1 MNRLGHYGGAKL
13 LHAVWVR
20 ARLPERSAAADAVI
34 LTSSL
39 VCSAFLMAVA
49 VGPRG
54 HPWIGWVGLLPVF
67 LAIRALSPPR
77 AMLCGA
83 LWGFCLHVFSV
94 FGAGAAISLAIG
106 SLGFLVSLPA
116 IYAYLGARLTRRIG
130 FSPLFLAFG
139 WVGLEFALRPVGLGH
154 GLLAGTQGDGGI
166 IHAVGGPLGYLFA
179 AFLIAFVN
187 AKLLSIVNDARFKRG
202 RSSLLS
208 SSDETR
214 AWILPQSSS
223 RLLLLV
229 EDSFQPRAPPKSVVA
244 MSWNVVGNA
253 HPTRL

>member
-13 LHAVWVR
+13 LHAVWLR
-20 ARLPERSAAADAVI
+20 ARLPDRSAAADAVI
-34 LTSSL
+34 LSSSL
-39 VCSAFLMAVA
+39 ACSAFLMAVA

-67 LAIRALSPPR
+67 LVIRSLSPLR

-94 FGAGAAISLAIG
+94 FGAGAAISPAIG
-106 SLGFLVSLPA
+106 SLAFLVSLPA

-130 FSPLFLAFG
+130 FRPLFLAFG

-166 IHAVGGPLGYLFA
+166 IYAVGGPLGYLFA

-187 AKLLSIVNDARFKRG
+187 AKLLSIVNDARFKTG
-202 RSSLLS
+202 RLTLLLR
-208 SSDETR
+208 SDESR
-214 AWILPQSSS
+214 ALILPHLWSRFSLVTISSC
-223 RLLLLV
+223 
-229 EDSFQPRAPPKSVVA
+229 QPRAPPGV
-244 MSWNVVGNA
+244 
-253 HPTRL
+253 